1 MAKSKKPIVIKKY
14 RHRRLYRA
22 SDRTFTTLEELAKMA
37 KSGEDFI
44 VYNVETRE
52 DITRSV
58 LTQII
63 LEQAIKD
70 GQNPLPLK
78 VLRQLISFYG
88 DNMKKLVP
96 RYLEVSIE
104 ALAREQKKFR
114 KQSRADKKKRR
125 AGSHSSLRSVDCRAA
140 STKCGPMRCHR

>member
-1 MAKSKKPIVIKKY
+1 MTKSKKPILIKKY

-22 SDRTFTTLEELAKMA
+22 SDHAFTTLEELAKMA

-44 VYNVETRE
+44 VYDVETRE

-63 LEQAIKD
+63 FQQAIKD

-88 DNMKKLVP
+88 DSMKKLAP

-114 KQSRADKKKRR
+114 KQSRADKKKR
-125 AGSHSSLRSVDCRAA
+125 
-140 STKCGPMRCHR
+140 

>member
-1 MAKSKKPIVIKKY
+1 MAKSKKPIVIKKFSN
-14 RHRRLYRA
+14 RRLYRA
-22 SDRTFTTLEELAKMA
+22 GSSNAYTTLDELAKMA

-44 VYNVETRE
+44 VYDVKTRE

-88 DNMKKLVP
+88 DSMKKLAP

-114 KQSRADKKKRR
+114 KQFKADKKKR
-125 AGSHSSLRSVDCRAA
+125 
-140 STKCGPMRCHR
+140 

>member
-14 RHRRLYRA
+14 RQHRRLYRA
-22 SDRTFTTLEELAKMA
+22 SDRAFTTLEELAEMA

-63 LEQAIKD
+63 LEQAIKN

-88 DNMKKLVP
+88 DSMKKLVP

-114 KQSRADKKKRR
+114 KQSRADKKKAK
-125 AGSHSSLRSVDCRAA
+125 AGKSL
-140 STKCGPMRCHR
+140 KGE

>member
-14 RHRRLYRA
+14 SNRRLYRA
-22 SDRTFTTLEELAKMA
+22 GSNTYTTLEELAQMA

-52 DITRSV
+52 DITRSI

-88 DNMKKLVP
+88 DSMKKLAP

-114 KQSRADKKKRR
+114 KQLRADKKKR
-125 AGSHSSLRSVDCRAA
+125 
-140 STKCGPMRCHR
+140 

>member
-63 LEQAIKD
+63 FQQAIKD

-88 DNMKKLVP
+88 DSMKKLAP

-114 KQSRADKKKRR
+114 KQSRVGKKKR
-125 AGSHSSLRSVDCRAA
+125 
-140 STKCGPMRCHR
+140 